1 MSMEIKSMEELD
13 AILNQP
19 TQVEKAPEEKVVDT
33 PKEVVA
39 EKIVEE
45 KVVDIPKEAVAE
57 KAEEVIAEKKA
68 VSLQNI
74 LANMSIDVSNVKI
87 VRASNPLGVQQ
98 ELDNLFLKPSYEVI
112 ALQSGYRAALQP
124 MNNIDM
130 IRVRK
135 FTGTEKEQ
143 NLKLFALVFNHIV
156 NSGLGKIKFEEWLKI
171 TSEADFPTF
180 VYGIYCAT
188 FPEKSEYNVTCP
200 HCGKENTT
208 AIGKEYLVQVN
219 DQSTGPYI
227 TQILSQNYPPSELVK
242 HSVVNMKE
250 RYVLPTSKVV
260 LDVVTPTLSDYIK
273 TLQRAENFKGIE
285 REIFAYLNNIGD
297 VFIPHLQAFSEGRAE
312 FIQLE
317 TIEEKARVIADIP
330 PSDKKALET
339 FIKEKADKYRIDY
352 KLPDFKCSGCDEE
365 IKNIIVDMADVLF
378 QSMAR
383 A

>member
-1 MSMEIKSMEELD
+1 MSLEVKSMSELD
-13 AILNQP
+13 EILKQSGHDQSATQP
-19 TQVEKAPEEKVVDT
+19 VTLPEVAQVAQEPVVT
-33 PKEVVA
+33 IKPEVV
-39 EKIVEE
+39 E
-45 KVVDIPKEAVAE
+45 IPPEI
-57 KAEEVIAEKKA
+57 IAEKKA

-74 LANMSIDVSNVKI
+74 LANMTIDVGNVKI
-87 VRASNPLGVQQ
+87 VRANNPLGIQQ

-200 HCGKENTT
+200 HCGKDNAT

-227 TQILSQNYPPSELVK
+227 TDILSQNYSPSELVK

-250 RYVLPTSKVV
+250 RHVLPSSKVV
-260 LDVVTPTLSDYIK
+260 VDIVTPTLSDYIR
-273 TLQRAENFKGIE
+273 TLQRTEAFKGIE
-285 REIFAYLNNIGD
+285 REVFAYLNNIGD
-297 VFIPHLQAFSEGRAE
+297 MFIPHLQAFSEGRAE

-317 TIEEKARVIADIP
+317 TIEEKARVIADMP
-330 PSDKKALET
+330 PEDKKALEG
-339 FIKEKADKYRIDY
+339 FIKEKADKYRVDY
-352 KLPDFKCSGCDEE
+352 KLPDFNCGSCNEE
-365 IKNIIVDMADVLF
+365 IKNIVVDMADVLF